1 MGQVVDRWHRCP
13 PGRLAL
19 LVGHQRADIVYILSF
34 TVYQISQRT
43 RVPHLFPFQYKVPVA
58 AVFGEH
64 ERPLRVCL
72 NGFVKLATLFERF
85 G

>member
-34 TVYQISQRT
+34 AVYQISQRYSA
-43 RVPHLFPFQYKVPVA
+43 RHIFFHSSIKCQ
-58 AVFGEH
+58 
-64 ERPLRVCL
+64 
-72 NGFVKLATLFERF
+72 
-85 G
+85 